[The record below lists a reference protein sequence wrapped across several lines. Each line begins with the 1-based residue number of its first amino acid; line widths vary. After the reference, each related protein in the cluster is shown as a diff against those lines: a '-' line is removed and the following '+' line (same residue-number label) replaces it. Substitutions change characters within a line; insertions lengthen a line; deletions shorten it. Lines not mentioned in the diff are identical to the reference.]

1 MRILLNNNY
10 IKDSSIILN
19 FNLLKKIAII
29 LDKCFDYDKQHKCR
43 HCENEA
49 LIKCFLDVSKRSYI
63 CLFKC

>member
-29 LDKCFDYDKQHKCR
+29 LDKCFDYDK
-43 HCENEA
+43 
-49 LIKCFLDVSKRSYI
+49 
-63 CLFKC
+63 